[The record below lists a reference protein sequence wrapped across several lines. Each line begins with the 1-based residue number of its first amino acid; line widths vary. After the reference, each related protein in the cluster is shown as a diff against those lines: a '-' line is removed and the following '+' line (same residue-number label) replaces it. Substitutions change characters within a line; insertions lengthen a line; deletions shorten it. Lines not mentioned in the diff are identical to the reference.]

1 MDQNNKVPGKSWAT
15 ASLILGIISLV
26 LSLLIATC
34 FVAVPLSIIGL
45 ILASQSKKV
54 GYLSGKRTTGFIL
67 SLIALILGSL
77 EIIFYIW
84 FFTVGITAL
93 GFFA

>member
-15 ASLILGIISLV
+15 ASLTLGIISLV

-34 FVAVPLSIIGL
+34 FIAVPLSIIGL

-54 GYLSGKRTTGFIL
+54 GYLSGKRTAGFVL
-67 SLIALILGSL
+67 CLIALILGSL
-77 EIIFYIW
+77 EILFYIW
-84 FFTVGITAL
+84 FFAVGISVL